1 MTGHSER
8 INALAL
14 IDHDKCIFASCSDD
28 KTIRM
33 WDYGRGGTQIKCFEG
48 HRSQVYDILKYNNEA
63 LISASGDT
71 TIKIWSIKH
80 NYPVKTLTGHKGD
93 VFTLSDVNIQLI
105 ASGSS
110 DMTVKLWYVENF

>member
-1 MTGHSER
+1 MTGHRER
-8 INALAL
+8 INALVL
-14 IDHDKCIFASCSDD
+14 IDRERCIFASCSDD

-33 WDYGRGGTQIKCFEG
+33 WNYGRGGIQIKSLEG
-48 HRSQVYDILKYNNEA
+48 HTSQVYDILKYNDEA

-80 NYPVKTLTGHKGD
+80 EYPVKTLTGHKGD
-93 VFTLSDVNIQLI
+93 VFTLCDVNIQLI

-110 DMTVKLWYVENF
+110 DMTIKLWYV